1 MRGGAYIG
9 ALQALLEVQGSLE
22 FPDGIYGCSIG
33 SVAASLVAFNI
44 PYEKLRSVL
53 GSYHKRSMWLTTPS
67 VTQVFGI
74 SQKKGLLTMDTLRKS
89 LVSLFTECGI
99 ESIET
104 KKISDA
110 PQPLFIVASNM
121 TTRRPTILTG
131 KVPLLQAILC
141 SCCIPGI
148 FEPQILYGDV
158 YLDAGIYVRQV
169 GHIVSPE
176 TLVLQ
181 LSPVVSKITPK
192 SSLTEILYACYY
204 GKETVSPTK
213 NICQYKDLN
222 VGVIDDVTDE
232 QREQLIE
239 KGYSQTLAF
248 LTKMGAKER

>member
-9 ALQALLEVQGSLE
+9 ALQALQEVQGSLE

-33 SVAASLVAFNI
+33 SIAASLVAFNI

-53 GSYHKRSMWLTTPS
+53 GTYHKRSMWLTIPTM
-67 VTQVFGI
+67 TQVFWI
-74 SQKKGLLTMDTLRKS
+74 SQKKGLLTMDKLRES
-89 LVSLFTECGI
+89 LVSLFKECGI
-99 ESIET
+99 EDIET
-104 KKISDA
+104 KKIGDA

-121 TTRRPTILTG
+121 TTRRPTIFTG
-131 KVPLLQAILC
+131 DVPLLQAILC

-158 YLDAGIYVRQV
+158 YLDAGIYVRRV

-181 LSPVVSKITPK
+181 LSNVVNRITPK
-192 SSLTEILYACYY
+192 SSLSEILYACYY
-204 GKETVSPTK
+204 GKETVGPTK
-213 NICQYKDLN
+213 NICQFRDLN
-222 VGVIDDVTDE
+222 VGIIDDVTDK
-232 QREQLIE
+232 QREELIQ

-248 LTKMGAKER
+248 LTKVAAKER